1 MPALGACGS
10 VGPGL
15 SHGTREKPEIWMCAL
30 NIQFLRVGEG
40 VTLSEAHAGHVRVL
54 RALSSQQRAGWGLD
68 PTRPGDMAPAG
79 ASSKPVP
86 TRPRL
91 AQASVRKD
99 AFGKPARGRQAPGG
113 AAGDMLTSSKSSSSS
128 SLVRTFS
135 DAADATAPAL
145 PGQNGF
151 TSRGRLSPSPP
162 PEGRPLST
170 PLHEES
176 GPGKTSN
183 RDFESKLLPQ
193 L

>member
-1 MPALGACGS
+1 MQPL
-10 VGPGL
+10 
-15 SHGTREKPEIWMCAL
+15 
-30 NIQFLRVGEG
+30 
-40 VTLSEAHAGHVRVL
+40 
-54 RALSSQQRAGWGLD
+54 QQRAGWGLD

-79 ASSKPVP
+79 TSSEPVP
-86 TRPRL
+86 TRPGL

-99 AFGKPARGRQAPGG
+99 AFGKPARGRQAPRG

-151 TSRGRLSPSPP
+151 TSRGQLSPSPP

-176 GPGKTSN
+176 SPGTTSN

-193 L
+193 SNSIRHSCLEATGSSGGRPQNGSTLSDVYKPFTASAFS